1 MSAGW
6 LMPRELGENKVVDLK
21 PLTLHIVMS
30 AL

>member
-6 LMPRELGENKVVDLK
+6 LMPQELGENKVVDLK